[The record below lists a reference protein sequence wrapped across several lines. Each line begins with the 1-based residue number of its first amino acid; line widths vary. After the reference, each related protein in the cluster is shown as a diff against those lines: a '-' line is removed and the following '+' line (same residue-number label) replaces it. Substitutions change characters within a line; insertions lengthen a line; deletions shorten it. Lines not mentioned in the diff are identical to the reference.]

1 MQLFDVRGCRLLIDW
16 CNPEHAIKLWM
27 ICLYVSHCHEKDL
40 ISTQVSLRWSCKT
53 DFIVSKKSSFRVMRT
68 KSSCLERFMI
78 KISWRGQ
85 AFVIVVGRA
94 IFAVFG
100 CDTHIV
106 SHCKRNEIAL
116 HVALWRFTNDHWSS
130 EFSIFYGNHVH
141 RLRII
146 LVESDWQSDGS
157 GLDMT

>member
-1 MQLFDVRGCRLLIDW
+1 
-16 CNPEHAIKLWM
+16 
-27 ICLYVSHCHEKDL
+27 
-40 ISTQVSLRWSCKT
+40 
-53 DFIVSKKSSFRVMRT
+53 MRT
-68 KSSCLERFMI
+68 KCSFLGRFMI
-78 KISWRGQ
+78 KIRTPGCV
-85 AFVIVVGRA
+85 FIIVVGRA